1 MLRDTNIERLS
12 NSWSRRKIL
21 KNLFSLSKKYLL
33 GRVKRVTEDRK
44 CRSETVEAK
53 WREERWKERNQVD
66 RERRGKRVGFVRLGA
81 VLMITSGFAITTT
94 LCRIL
99 LLANLKRDETQT
111 GWDHR
116 AGSWER
122 EDERY
127 VGEAATVAYILLFSP
142 SFHPV
147 PSSTL
152 PCSLKVEIPKLQDYN
167 VVIQLQASVPP
178 VHKYLAK
185 FPVVKQ
191 FLEFAQT
198 CRGYA
203 NEG

>member
-1 MLRDTNIERLS
+1 MLRGTDIDRLS
-12 NSWSRRKIL
+12 NSRSRRKIL
-21 KNLFSLSKKYLL
+21 KNLSKKYLL
-33 GRVKRVTEDRK
+33 GRVKEVTEDRERK
-44 CRSETVEAK
+44 SEMVEAR

-127 VGEAATVAYILLFSP
+127 IGEAAIVAYILLSSP

-152 PCSLKVEIPKLQDYN
+152 PCFSESGNPKITGLYRSDTG
-167 VVIQLQASVPP
+167 LCT
-178 VHKYLAK
+178 
-185 FPVVKQ
+185 
-191 FLEFAQT
+191 T
-198 CRGYA
+198 CT
-203 NEG
+203 

>member
-1 MLRDTNIERLS
+1 MLRGTDVDRLS
-12 NSWSRRKIL
+12 NSRSRRKIL
-21 KNLFSLSKKYLL
+21 KNLFNLSKKYLL
-33 GRVKRVTEDRK
+33 GRVKGVTEDRK
-44 CRSETVEAK
+44 RKSEMVEAR

-127 VGEAATVAYILLFSP
+127 IGEAAIVAYILLSSP

-152 PCSLKVEIPKLQDYN
+152 PCFSESGNPKITGLYRSDT
-167 VVIQLQASVPP
+167 VAGLCT
-178 VHKYLAK
+178 
-185 FPVVKQ
+185 
-191 FLEFAQT
+191 T
-198 CRGYA
+198 CT
-203 NEG
+203 

>member
-1 MLRDTNIERLS
+1 M
-12 NSWSRRKIL
+12 
-21 KNLFSLSKKYLL
+21 
-33 GRVKRVTEDRK
+33 TEDRER
-44 CRSETVEAK
+44 RSEMVEAR

-122 EDERY
+122 EDTL
-127 VGEAATVAYILLFSP
+127 GKLLQSRIY
-142 SFHPV
+142 SFPV
-147 PSSTL
+147 PRSIL
-152 PCSLKVEIPKLQDYN
+152 FLLRLYHASLKVEIPKLQDYTRSDT
-167 VVIQLQASVPP
+167 VAGLCT
-178 VHKYLAK
+178 
-185 FPVVKQ
+185 
-191 FLEFAQT
+191 T
-198 CRGYA
+198 CT
-203 NEG
+203 

>member
-1 MLRDTNIERLS
+1 MRGTDVDRLS
-12 NSWSRRKIL
+12 NSRSRRKIL
-21 KNLFSLSKKYLL
+21 KNLFNLSEKYLL
-33 GRVKRVTEDRK
+33 GRVKGVTEDRERK
-44 CRSETVEAK
+44 SEIVEVR

-127 VGEAATVAYILLFSP
+127 IGEAATVAIY
-142 SFHPV
+142 SFPV
-147 PSSTL
+147 PRSIL
-152 PCSLKVEIPKLQDYN
+152 FLLRLYHASLKVEIPKLQDYT
-167 VVIQLQASVPP
+167 VVIQLQASVLP